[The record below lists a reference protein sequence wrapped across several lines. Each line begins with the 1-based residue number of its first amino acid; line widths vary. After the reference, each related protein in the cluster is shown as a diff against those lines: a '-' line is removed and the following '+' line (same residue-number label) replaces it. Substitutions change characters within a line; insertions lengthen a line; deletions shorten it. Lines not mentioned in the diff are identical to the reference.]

1 MGKRTDVSPA
11 DILLTMKRLSGPQR
25 RVKTC
30 SPLQRRRRDAFIA
43 CVVAWK
49 EAIAQGKCN
58 LWTVYAL
65 RHPVQNKKAETVTL
79 FGWSW
84 FLKINIMR
92 IYNGLEPVLD
102 PPSD

>member
-1 MGKRTDVSPA
+1 MNNEQST
-11 DILLTMKRLSGPQR
+11 LSGPQR
-25 RVKTC
+25 RVKAR
-30 SPLQRRRRDAFIA
+30 SALQARRRNAFVA

-49 EAIAQGKCN
+49 EAIAQGKPK

-65 RHPVQNKKAETVTL
+65 RHPVQNKKGESVTL

-84 FLKINIMR
+84 FLKINLIR
-92 IYNGLEPVLD
+92 IYNGLEPILD

>member
-1 MGKRTDVSPA
+1 MRTRQIKTPA
-11 DILLTMKRLSGPQR
+11 R

-30 SPLQRRRRDAFIA
+30 SPLQRQRRHAFTG
-43 CVVAWK
+43 CVIAWK
-49 EAIAQGKCN
+49 EAIAQGKCKA
-58 LWTVYAL
+58 WTIYAL
-65 RHPVQNKKAETVTL
+65 RHPVQNKKGETVTL

-92 IYNGLEPVLD
+92 IYNDLEPVLD